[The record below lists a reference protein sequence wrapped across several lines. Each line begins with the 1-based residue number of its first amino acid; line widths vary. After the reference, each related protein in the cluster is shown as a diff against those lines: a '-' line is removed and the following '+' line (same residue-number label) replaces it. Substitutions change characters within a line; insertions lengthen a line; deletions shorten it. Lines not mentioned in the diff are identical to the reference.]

1 MIHQPIAFLES
12 DAWALPCVILA
23 DFWQVLGFYMIVLL
37 TGLQSIPPHLTEA
50 ARIDGAPAWARFFR
64 ITLPLL
70 RPSLFLCAVIGM
82 LNSFTAFDL
91 VYIMTQGGPDHAT
104 ELLVTY
110 IYRTG
115 SARHSSTTRPH

>member
-1 MIHQPIAFLES
+1 
-12 DAWALPCVILA
+12 
-23 DFWQVLGFYMIVLL
+23 MIVLL

-115 SARHSSTTRPH
+115 FGRDTVRLRRRADHRAVRAAAGC